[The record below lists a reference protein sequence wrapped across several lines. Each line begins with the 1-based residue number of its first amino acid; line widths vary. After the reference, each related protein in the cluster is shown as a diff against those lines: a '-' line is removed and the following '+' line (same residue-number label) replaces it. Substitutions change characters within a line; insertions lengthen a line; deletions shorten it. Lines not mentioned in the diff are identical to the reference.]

1 MGKNAKNVIKTLKNK
16 IRVQIIQDMFSRG
29 NFFSKENR

>member
-1 MGKNAKNVIKTLKNK
+1 MGKNATNEIKTLKYT